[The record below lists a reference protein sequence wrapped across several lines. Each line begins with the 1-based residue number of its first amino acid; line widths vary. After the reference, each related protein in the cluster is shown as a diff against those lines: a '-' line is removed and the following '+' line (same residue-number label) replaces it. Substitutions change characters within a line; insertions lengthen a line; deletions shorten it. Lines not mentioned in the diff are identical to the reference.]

1 MLTVN
6 ELPMISNSKE
16 LAQLVD
22 EIGFIPFF
30 DCGIPGFSI
39 KAVCDPGH
47 WFRDGV
53 DGPWE
58 WKTGAGFAYAKLL
71 RGKAVFISPEWYG
84 IFACYRRDG
93 YDFEGMYE
101 DGLLPHAA
109 ASVMKALEN
118 GSALS
123 TELRERTGLSGKG
136 SGFDSVV
143 NILQMKCFV
152 LPTAFEYAL
161 SKQGVPYG
169 WGLARYALSDE
180 KYGLEI
186 AYAER
191 QYSPS
196 EAKELIIDHVAAL
209 SPDTDRKK
217 IERLIR

>member
-1 MLTVN
+1 
-6 ELPMISNSKE
+6 
-16 LAQLVD
+16 
-22 EIGFIPFF
+22 
-30 DCGIPGFSI
+30 
-39 KAVCDPGH
+39 
-47 WFRDGV
+47 
-53 DGPWE
+53 
-58 WKTGAGFAYAKLL
+58 
-71 RGKAVFISPEWYG
+71 
-84 IFACYRRDG
+84 
-93 YDFEGMYE
+93 
-101 DGLLPHAA
+101 
-109 ASVMKALEN
+109 MKALEN

-136 SGFDSVV
+136 SGFDSVI

-196 EAKELIIDHVAAL
+196 EAKELIIDHVATL